1 MKWRSFRW
9 KEYHWVVPCQSTVLY
24 CKMQVLTFIFKSN
37 SPINLW
43 IEFYSFRFQLHMS
56 IANSIHQLLLHS
68 FSVGGLS
75 ILSILILLKHT
86 NCQLKSNSNIMF
98 PVHDFDD
105 GNVGMMYAWSLH
117 FQRLENLEEVIKS
130 FCKNFVLKN
139 VEMHCIETAFIVKI
153 FYFSTTFNGKYGLF
167 QKFIFKHISN
177 LLLTHLSLSANNKL
191 E

>member
-1 MKWRSFRW
+1 MNFIHSAFMSTCPLPIVYINCHYILFLSVVKRSCL
-9 KEYHWVVPCQSTVLY
+9 P
-24 CKMQVLTFIFKSN
+24 
-37 SPINLW
+37 
-43 IEFYSFRFQLHMS
+43 
-56 IANSIHQLLLHS
+56 
-68 FSVGGLS
+68 

-105 GNVGMMYAWSLH
+105 RNVGMMYAWSLH

-130 FCKNFVLKN
+130 FCKNFVFKN
-139 VEMHCIETAFIVKI
+139 VEMHCIETASTVKI

-167 QKFIFKHISN
+167 LKFIFKHISN